1 MKRKLIIFIAILVL
15 LFMQALPVC
24 ASDMEEPGG
33 TYVEV
38 LFPYMG
44 LQFELYKV
52 ASLNS
57 SGGYTPTADFQDCP
71 VDFNNLTGKA
81 EILESYVHLWGM
93 EPMATNTVGWGD
105 FAYFEEVGS
114 GAYLLMSRLITTGG
128 KTYKAQ
134 PLTFYLPVRDAE
146 SGEVIQSLTV
156 SPKPVIAPPY
166 SEETISRKVIKVW
179 ENLDPSL
186 PAPESVTVY
195 LICNGGIYDEQ
206 VLSAENNWTYQWDDL
221 ETHNV
226 WSVTEEPVENFH
238 MDVQRTGSTYVVTN
252 TYQLP
257 HKPTEPPTEP
267 ETEPST
273 EPSTEPETEE
283 PDDTPKLPQTGLLW
297 WPVPVLAGGGMV
309 LFTIGWFLNR
319 REEDE

>member
-24 ASDMEEPGG
+24 ASDMEESTG

-114 GAYLLMSRLITTGG
+114 GALGRKPASRVD
-128 KTYKAQ
+128 KTY
-134 PLTFYLPVRDAE
+134 
-146 SGEVIQSLTV
+146 V
-156 SPKPVIAPPY
+156 SARNLY
-166 SEETISRKVIKVW
+166 SYPR
-179 ENLDPSL
+179 
-186 PAPESVTVY
+186 VY
-195 LICNGGIYDEQ
+195 
-206 VLSAENNWTYQWDDL
+206 
-221 ETHNV
+221 
-226 WSVTEEPVENFH
+226 
-238 MDVQRTGSTYVVTN
+238 
-252 TYQLP
+252 
-257 HKPTEPPTEP
+257 K
-267 ETEPST
+267 
-273 EPSTEPETEE
+273 
-283 PDDTPKLPQTGLLW
+283 TGLPRL
-297 WPVPVLAGGGMV
+297 
-309 LFTIGWFLNR
+309 
-319 REEDE
+319 